1 MNLPAQLKAWRS
13 AHDLTQTAAAAR
25 LGVNLNTLQNW
36 EAGRN
41 TPRGLALATLLSL
54 ITLPVQKRRPA
65 RVGRV
70 TKPNTGTRAETRGG
84 KKKVTNET
92 SKSKS

>member
-1 MNLPAQLKAWRS
+1 MTLTDRLKAYRA
-13 AHDLTQTAAAAR
+13 AHDLTQRAAAAQ

-41 TPRGLALATLLSL
+41 TPRGLALATILSL

-84 KKKVTNET
+84 KTIVT
-92 SKSKS
+92 K